1 MKEEMPGLE
10 PGCKGGI
17 VQFNVLF
24 DAMTHT
30 SPELSGGIEPPTN
43 RLLDC
48 HSTN

>member
-1 MKEEMPGLE
+1 
-10 PGCKGGI
+10 
-17 VQFNVLF
+17 
-24 DAMTHT
+24 MTHT